1 LWTLSASL
9 YNYTTNIK
17 KGSIELP
24 TLLFGFL
31 YLFLF
36 RTNIVLS
43 FQNPIPLVLISKDF
57 DLIQW
62 CNIGN
67 LRNINDFYL
76 EDSSYNV
83 LTRYFMLVFT
93 YQIRNF
99 KTGGE
104 GENGVKKNK

>member
-1 LWTLSASL
+1 VQITLNNGLTFLTEINHQINQGLSGGFNQSF
-9 YNYTTNIK
+9 
-17 KGSIELP
+17 
-24 TLLFGFL
+24 LLLNGALGYKFL
-31 YLFLF
+31 KDKTADL
-36 RTNIVLS
+36 RIVA
-43 FQNPIPLVLISKDF
+43 F
-57 DLIQW
+57 DLLKQ
-62 CNIGN
+62 NISVQ
-67 LRNINDFYL
+67 RNINDFYL